1 MPDMKHLN
9 PLVLDLVEDHVWIAY
24 ERNYPHVALLPLGHS
39 ASASWPLF
47 DASDRS
53 ANAVL
58 DRRGGERVY
67 RLKPGKDVIGVRECA
82 LSVDRLHQR
91 RDLARTASTSASVAN
106 CPSSAS
112 LRPGSIPGHSPG
124 VAGWVSCCR

>member
-1 MPDMKHLN
+1 MPDMKHVDA
-9 PLVLDLVEDHVWIAY
+9 LVIDLVEDHVWIAY
-24 ERNYPHVALLPLGHS
+24 ERNSPHVALLPLGHS

-67 RLKPGKDVIGVRECA
+67 RLKPGKDVIEVRECA

-91 RDLARTASTSASVAN
+91 RYLARTASTSASVAN

-112 LRPGSIPGHSPG
+112 LRRRSIAATSSG
-124 VAGWVSCCR
+124 VAV